1 MLLSACANI
10 QLENPAVLSPFGD
23 GTQWIVLQ
31 DMDFSIKLQNKKTA
45 IIRVPRGFVTD
56 LASTPKAV
64 WSIYPPFGKYLV
76 ASILHDYLYWRQSCS
91 REQADKILYQA
102 MRDSGVDQSTQTR
115 FFDILNSFG
124 GQAWNAN
131 KAEQAKYLIRVIP
144 EENLENDFFM
154 GSSSK
159 MDWDTYRNRLLQQHI
174 PEPVIDSDKTLPQVC
189 SSLGNEIEVKTGF
202 MTALF
207 GK

>member
-1 MLLSACANI
+1 MLLSACASI

-31 DMDFSIKLQNKKTA
+31 DMDFSIKLQNKQTA
-45 IIRVPRGFVTD
+45 TIRIPRGFVTD
-56 LASTPKAV
+56 LASTPKVV
-64 WSIYPPFGKYLV
+64 WSFYPPFGKYLV

-102 MRDSGVDQSTQTR
+102 MRDSGVEQSTQTR
-115 FFDILNSFG
+115 FFDILNTFG

-131 KAEQAKYLIRVIP
+131 KTEQAKHLIRIIP
-144 EENLENDFFM
+144 EENLKNDFFM
-154 GSSSK
+154 GNSSK
-159 MDWDTYRNRLLQQHI
+159 MDWNTYRNSLLQQHI
-174 PEPVIDSDKTLPQVC
+174 HEPVIESDKALPQVC
-189 SSLGNEIEVKTGF
+189 SSLGNEIEVKTDF
-202 MTALF
+202 MAAWF